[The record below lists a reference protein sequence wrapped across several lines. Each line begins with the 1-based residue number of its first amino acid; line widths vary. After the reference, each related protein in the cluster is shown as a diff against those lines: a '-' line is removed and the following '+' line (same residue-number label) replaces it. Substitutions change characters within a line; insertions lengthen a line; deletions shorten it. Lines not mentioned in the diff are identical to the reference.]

1 LKRFKREN
9 SEVVRYPEVRAALA
23 PNLSP
28 VARCRDGDDCP
39 RYIAAFRHSP
49 QEIHMKKSTQLIATA
64 IFAGVTIFGS
74 GCAVVRSQESVGAYI
89 DDTTITTQ
97 IKSRMASDTRV
108 DAVAISVET
117 LKGVVQLSG
126 FAKSSEEK
134 TVAEQI
140 ARDINGVRSVQN
152 SIVIRRP

>member
-1 LKRFKREN
+1 
-9 SEVVRYPEVRAALA
+9 
-23 PNLSP
+23 
-28 VARCRDGDDCP
+28 
-39 RYIAAFRHSP
+39 
-49 QEIHMKKSTQLIATA
+49 MKKSTQLIATA